1 MAFDVAVIG
10 GGIIGTAAAAY
21 LAEAGQSVVI
31 IERAA
36 IADGASGRNSGVLQ
50 LPPDP
55 ALAELHRA
63 SLALY
68 TELADADPEFE
79 LGRRPAGLLLV
90 GREEQV
96 SVAALAALAHD
107 SDALDPQ
114 LLGAPEARR
123 LEPALGE
130 GIAAIRL
137 ATGYPVV
144 PAAATHSFARRAE
157 RAGVRVRLGGA
168 ARLLITGSRAA
179 GIVLHSG
186 ERLDAGQVLVA
197 AGPWTAA
204 LVDGWQ
210 QRPPIRPIWGVVAAT
225 HLDDPPR
232 HVLEEWGIEPGA
244 QDASALFSLVTAG
257 GVSSV
262 GSTFVA
268 DRPVPSAVAPALL
281 ARAASFVPALADV
294 TGADLRACARP
305 VSFDGR
311 PLIGPV
317 PGAHGLFV
325 CAGHGP
331 WGMSTGPASA
341 RLVVDLM
348 LGAAEPLE
356 PQSPFAVDR
365 WPARGPEAAA
375 AVRR

>member
-1 MAFDVAVIG
+1 MAVDVAVIG
-10 GGIIGTAAAAY
+10 GGIIGTAAAAF
-21 LAEAGQSVVI
+21 LAEAGQSVVL
-31 IERAA
+31 IERTA

-63 SLALY
+63 TLPLFA
-68 TELADADPEFE
+68 ELADADPAFE

-90 GREEQV
+90 GPEDQV
-96 SVAALAALAHD
+96 SAAALATLAHD
-107 SDALDPQ
+107 AEALGPQ
-114 LLGAPEARR
+114 LLSAQEARR

-144 PAAATHSFARRAE
+144 PAAATHAFARRAE
-157 RAGVRVRLGGA
+157 RAGVRTRLGGA
-168 ARLLITGSRAA
+168 ARPVIIGGRVA
-179 GIVLHSG
+179 GIVLDGG

-197 AGPWTAA
+197 AGPWTPA

-268 DRPVPSAVAPALL
+268 EQPVPGAVAPALL
-281 ARAASFVPALADV
+281 ERAGRFVPALAGV
-294 TGADLRACARP
+294 AGADLRACARP

-311 PLIGPV
+311 PLIGAV
-317 PGAHGLFV
+317 PGTHGLFV

-341 RLVVDLM
+341 RLVADLM
-348 LGAAEPLE
+348 LGATEPLD
-356 PQSPFAVDR
+356 PHGPLAVDR
-365 WPARGPEAAA
+365 WSARGPEAAA
-375 AVRR
+375 AVRG